1 MHPNEPFISLEILA
15 CVYPGETLSFCYLPK
30 IHKSM
35 NEFMSFGVSNGSRLV
50 RGSSEQIY
58 SEETFRVPFTMV
70 SVLILVGSGLFM
82 G

>member
-1 MHPNEPFISLEILA
+1 MHPNESFISLEILA
-15 CVYPGETLSFCYLPK
+15 CVYPSETLSFCYLPK

-58 SEETFRVPFTMV
+58 SETFRVPFPMV
-70 SVLILVGSGLFM
+70 SVLILVGSGLCM